1 MFPVSKARWEMHL
14 STWLSICIESC
25 KLFWRECTE
34 ANHFYSFSVTLPWI
48 CCRIN
53 ASTWHTYLL
62 RFFFPVIIRTKAAPA
77 GSSTHTTIV
86 RITADPVYT
95 KQYVQHWNIF
105 PISTE
110 LIQIKFQR
118 FKFVAGR
125 FLYWSAQEKH
135 DFPKSTL
142 SISSVLSSYSVSS
155 TVRTSATGNKRHD
168 YILYGKNSRYENDLA
183 LWVVGEV

>member
-1 MFPVSKARWEMHL
+1 MFPVSKARWEVHL

-48 CCRIN
+48 CCRTN

-62 RFFFPVIIRTKAAPA
+62 RFFSPVIIRTKAAPA

-86 RITADPVYT
+86 RITAGPVYT

-105 PISTE
+105 PTYNWTDTGKIRALSLPQADFSTDQHRRNTIFQSLHYLSRVCRVLTASAPPSE
-110 LIQIKFQR
+110 LRPRQTR
-118 FKFVAGR
+118 G
-125 FLYWSAQEKH
+125 
-135 DFPKSTL
+135 
-142 SISSVLSSYSVSS
+142 
-155 TVRTSATGNKRHD
+155 HD
-168 YILYGKNSRYENDLA
+168 YILHVKNSRYENDLA
-183 LWVVGEV
+183 